1 MALYTLKH
9 IVHRY
14 DGAPV
19 LTIGRWEMQAETITG
34 VLGPNGSGK
43 STLLSL
49 LGFIM
54 PPTRG
59 EICFN
64 GRPARPFA
72 DAVRGKV
79 ALLPQDSFLL
89 KRSVYQNIAYGLKAL
104 DRNGTSQER
113 LVEAMLMVG
122 LDWNA
127 YARRPWYALSG
138 GEARRVALAARLALR
153 PEVLILDEPTTSV
166 DAASVQ
172 LIKDAALH
180 ARRQWGTALV
190 IASHDT
196 DWLED
201 ICTDTLHL
209 YEGRPMGSGRRTL
222 LFGPWEK
229 QGPDAVMALTASQ
242 YFRAAK
248 PPQDLL
254 AAVVA
259 IEAKHLALQRPSRAV
274 AEGQQRLRGLLLRIS
289 FEQSTGLR
297 CAAVLVGNITLT
309 VYLSDEAE
317 PSLHQPGQSVQ
328 VIYDPSKV
336 AWY

>member
-1 MALYTLKH
+1 MALYALNH

-19 LTIGRWEMQAETITG
+19 LTIDRWEMQAETITG

-59 EICFN
+59 EIRFN

-104 DRNGTSQER
+104 DRNGTSRER
-113 LVEAMLMVG
+113 LVKAMLMVG
-122 LDWNA
+122 LDWNG

-153 PEVLILDEPTTSV
+153 PEGLILDEPTTSV
-166 DAASVQ
+166 DAASAQ

-190 IASHDT
+190 ISSHDS

-209 YEGRPMGSGRRTL
+209 YDGRPMGSGRRTL
-222 LFGPWEK
+222 LFGPWER
-229 QGPDAVMALTASQ
+229 QGEYAVMGLTAGQ
-242 YFRAAK
+242 YFRAAD
-248 PPQDLL
+248 PPKNLQ

-259 IEAKHLALQRPSRAV
+259 IEAKQLALHPPSIAIDP
-274 AEGQQRLRGLLLRIS
+274 GDHHLRGLLLRLS

-297 CAAVLVGNITLT
+297 CASVLIGTTTLT
-309 VYLSDEAE
+309 VYLSNTADA
-317 PSLHQPGQSVQ
+317 SLYQPGQSVQ
-328 VIYDPSKV
+328 VSYNPSSA